1 MLVRRLKLTSIH
13 DISGAWSGLG
23 SALRSVW
30 QQNDIPASWWTTS
43 AVAAYLACISVLHV
57 TSSTILQFQTFNTT
71 MSTSVPTTLGWRDDI
86 SDWNL
91 NWAVITAS
99 LPVINRLPGLA
110 TPGLSNTTLYDTP
123 QTGPMMGNAT
133 VNATTITS
141 HCGLL
146 PNVTNLPANSTPG
159 SLDYVRTQIPVTDLP
174 DEIWVTVTPPCTSW
188 F

>member
-1 MLVRRLKLTSIH
+1 
-13 DISGAWSGLG
+13 
-23 SALRSVW
+23 
-30 QQNDIPASWWTTS
+30 
-43 AVAAYLACISVLHV
+43 
-57 TSSTILQFQTFNTT
+57 

-146 PNVTNLPANSTPG
+146 PNVTYFPANNNPG
-159 SLDYVRTQIPVTDLP
+159 SWSYSSALIPVTDLP
-174 DEIWVTVTPPCTSW
+174 IEIPVAVMPPCTSW